1 MVGTGVRRAGTS
13 IGGLLAGTLASAT
26 LAGVLALHVRAVLVD
41 HLGPWR
47 VDAVI
52 ELAVAAVGSLVAAW
66 LAAGA
71 LLAAVCVV
79 VRAAGASWRAGE
91 RLVHRCAPQ
100 VVRKALVLAVGA
112 GIGLGVATGASA
124 AAPEPAATASATV
137 AATDA
142 AVRDDLGW
150 AVTTRSTTQTTTP
163 PSTAAAAT
171 PTPQA
176 SSTSPAPSATTPSTV
191 ATTAVEPAPDQG
203 VDAPAPPGAPTE
215 VPLTEGTPSEVTT
228 TGYPTTAPAPHGAVA
243 TTVVVAVG
251 DSLWSIA
258 ARHLAP
264 GAGDAQIAAAW
275 PRWYDVNSGVIGAD
289 PDVIQSGEVLT
300 VPVTAEEPA
309 L

>member
-26 LAGVLALHVRAVLVD
+26 LAGVLALHVRAVLLD

-150 AVTTRSTTQTTTP
+150 AVTTRSTPQTTTP
-163 PSTAAAAT
+163 PSTAARST

-191 ATTAVEPAPDQG
+191 ATPAVEPARDQSENASAG
-203 VDAPAPPGAPTE
+203 PAE
-215 VPLTEGTPSEVTT
+215 VTEGTSSQVTT
-228 TGYPTTAPAPHGAVA
+228 TGYPTTAPALHGAVA
-243 TTVVVAVG
+243 TTVVVAAG
-251 DSLWSIA
+251 DNLWSIA
-258 ARHLAP
+258 ARHLPP
-264 GAGDAQIAAAW
+264 GAGDAQIAEEW

-289 PDVIQSGEVLT
+289 PGVIQPGQVLT